1 MIVGFSHIF
10 LFLGILLAMTGIIF
24 ALPMTGNIPGDVS
37 STTGNMSLYY
47 PLATSMVLS
56 LILTIALNVMAGMT
70 SRR

>member
-24 ALPMTGNIPGDVS
+24 ALPMTGNISGDVS
-37 STTGNMSLYY
+37 YTTGNMSLYY